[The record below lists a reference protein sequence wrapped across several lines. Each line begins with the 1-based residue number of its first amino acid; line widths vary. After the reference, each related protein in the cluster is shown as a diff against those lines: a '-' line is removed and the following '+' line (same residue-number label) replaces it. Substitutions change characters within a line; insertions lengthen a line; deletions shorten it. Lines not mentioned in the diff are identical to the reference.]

1 MHIIN
6 KEHTIS
12 TTFLESP
19 WKKLTYSEI
28 RKISGKKSKGY
39 IYKVLNN
46 LINEKTIQK
55 EQVGKSLLY
64 SLTLNSLETQS
75 YLGLLSEYL
84 AWKALHIPNKI
95 VEKLAKKIVKIT
107 PFFIF
112 IVTGSYAKNKQKKD
126 SDLDITIICDNAVR
140 PQSIMAEISHE
151 SNLSI
156 PKVHPFVFTQKE
168 FLEMLTNEEF
178 NYGKEVAKNNLIF
191 FGGGSYFNILNEAI
205 KHGFKG

>member
-12 TTFLESP
+12 ATFLESP
-19 WKKLTYSEI
+19 WKKITYSEI

-39 IYKVLNN
+39 IYKVLSN
-46 LINEKTIQK
+46 LINEKIIQT
-55 EQVGKSLLY
+55 EQVGKSILY
-64 SLTLNSLETQS
+64 SLTLDSLKTQS
-75 YLGLLSEYL
+75 YLGLLSESL
-84 AWKALHIPNKI
+84 AWKEPHIPKKILNKLANKI
-95 VEKLAKKIVKIT
+95 NKIT
-107 PFFIF
+107 PFFVL
-112 IVTGSYAKNKQKKD
+112 IVTGSYAKRKQTKN
-126 SDLDITIICDNAVR
+126 SDLDVTIICDNAIR

-168 FLEMLTNEEF
+168 FIEMLTNDEF
-178 NYGKEVAKNNLIF
+178 NYGKEVAKNNLVF

-205 KHGFKG
+205 KHGFKC